1 MNDAAMTEPG
11 ADPLERALHEELM
24 RGDAVI
30 GASRPILRHL
40 LANEDYTL
48 FSEEM
53 VAHVRGMIFDLA
65 WQLLS
70 GWAEAAGLADK
81 TSFIEVR
88 QESLAQLL
96 FHDHPL
102 IGHAHALATEGQLAE
117 RLQRESGIDAVL
129 SPLVQ
134 DLAASADP
142 AVADLAMALLA
153 AQARFLQ
160 AQRRMELPLAE
171 LPGDLFHRALVQLRT
186 FLADGEPAAEDPE
199 RHLRGGY
206 EEGGGRLGLLARLVA
221 RALPDTGRALALD
234 QAGVAI
240 FASALAMASGQDREL
255 AVLSFAERQFS
266 RLALGLRGAGL
277 AQDAMAREFLL
288 IHPDIALPEGFDS
301 IPPARA
307 LELLAG
313 SRSAMAL
320 QP

>member
-1 MNDAAMTEPG
+1 MDDAAMREPG
-11 ADPLERALHEELM
+11 ADPLERALHDELM
-24 RGDAVI
+24 RGDAVL

-53 VAHVRGMIFDLA
+53 VAHVRGMVFDLA
-65 WQLLS
+65 WQLLA
-70 GWAEAAGLADK
+70 GWAEAAGGTDK
-81 TSFIEVR
+81 TSFVEAR
-88 QESLAQLL
+88 HEGLAQAL
-96 FHDHPL
+96 FHDHAL
-102 IGHAHALATEGQLAE
+102 IGHAHALAAEAQLTE
-117 RLQRESGIDAVL
+117 RLQREGGIDPVL
-129 SPLVQ
+129 SPLIK
-134 DLAASADP
+134 DLAASEDP
-142 AVADLAMALLA
+142 TVADLAMALLA

-186 FLADGEPAAEDPE
+186 FLAESEPAAEGPE
-199 RHLRGGY
+199 RHLRNGY

-221 RALPDTGRALALD
+221 GALPEPGRALALH

-240 FASALAMASGQDREL
+240 FASALAMASSQDREL
-255 AVLSFAERQFS
+255 AILSFAERQFS

-277 AQDAMAREFLL
+277 AQDAIAREFLL
-288 IHPDIALPEGFDS
+288 IHPDIALPEGFDA